1 MGKPKFSR
9 KKYETPSH
17 PWQEDRIK
25 AENELVKKY
34 GLKNKREV
42 WKARTKLSKFR
53 GQARELLAKVKSED
67 VQGKKESEQLLVF
80 LNRLNILP
88 TNSSLDDVLA
98 LDIESIL
105 ARRLQTLSYL
115 KGFAN
120 TPDQS
125 RQLIIHG
132 HIAIGNRRV
141 TIPGYLVTKDEEE
154 QIGYTKD
161 SPLNDAMHP
170 ARPKADF
177 KSFSNIKKVKPEE
190 VKKEEKQQEKIP
202 EKKPEPAVTKEKTQ
216 VLEKPEAPSRKPVG
230 S

>member
-42 WKARTKLSKFR
+42 WKARTKLRKYR
-53 GQARELLAKVKSED
+53 GQARELLAKVKRED
-67 VQGKKESEQLLVF
+67 IQGKKESEQLLVH

-88 TNSSLDDVLA
+88 PNSSLDDVLA

-105 ARRLQTLSYL
+105 SRRLQTLSYL
-115 KGFAN
+115 KGLAS
-120 TPDQS
+120 TPDQA

-154 QIGYTKD
+154 QIGYSKD
-161 SPLNDAMHP
+161 SPLNDTMHP
-170 ARPKADF
+170 ARPKAEF
-177 KSFSNIKKVKPEE
+177 KSLPLIKKI
-190 VKKEEKQQEKIP
+190 KQEDVKIP
-202 EKKPEPAVTKEKTQ
+202 ETGPKEKISNINISKDGKIDVNLTKEMK
-216 VLEKPEAPSRKPVG
+216 
-230 S
+230 